1 MCPLVSRKSR
11 LTKLMAVIRQDFRQR
26 FSNGKKCRG
35 LGTGNANMESY
46 FIGEKF
52 EERGKNEIWI
62 GKKDK
67 WTGGKNL

>member
-1 MCPLVSRKSR
+1 MGKS
-11 LTKLMAVIRQDFRQR
+11 V
-26 FSNGKKCRG
+26 G

-52 EERGKNEIWI
+52 EWGEGGNEIWI